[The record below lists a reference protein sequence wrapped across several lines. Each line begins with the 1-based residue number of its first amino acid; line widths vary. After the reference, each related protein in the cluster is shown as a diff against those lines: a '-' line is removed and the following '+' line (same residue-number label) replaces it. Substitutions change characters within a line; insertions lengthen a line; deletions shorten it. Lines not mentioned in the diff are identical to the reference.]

1 MFLNGSISVISSINV
16 LCEEIIFYIY
26 IYVYSNCNY
35 YVLEYL
41 GNLYNMSLKRKDTKN
56 TN

>member
-16 LCEEIIFYIY
+16 LCEEIILYIY
-26 IYVYSNCNY
+26 MYSNSNY
-35 YVLEYL
+35 YVLEHL

-56 TN
+56 KN